1 MTPTEAIRV
10 RYRAT
15 VSLKVQSEIIEGL
28 LAVVEMQ
35 QEALRRYTGRKLE
48 FNEGGGGTLLY
59 NGNEGPKMPFFQGE
73 TWEYGSHAEEISEL
87 VQATLEKIGKG
98 GI

>member
-35 QEALRRYTGRKLE
+35 R
-48 FNEGGGGTLLY
+48 
-59 NGNEGPKMPFFQGE
+59 
-73 TWEYGSHAEEISEL
+73 EEIAGSFAYMESTGIL
-87 VQATLEKIGKG
+87 DTDHIFEPEYQMTYSMKVCLTSVQATLEKIGKG